1 MPTAKIAISM
11 DREMVQ
17 HLDRLVAQGVFP
29 SRSGAIQ
36 QAVQERMMRISR
48 DRLAHECA
56 KLDPKSESQ
65 MAEEGLGA
73 EVEPQPEY

>member
-29 SRSGAIQ
+29 SRSRAIQ
-36 QAVQERMMRISR
+36 QAVQERLMRISR
-48 DRLAHECA
+48 DRLAYECA
-56 KLDPKSESQ
+56 KLDPKFESQ
-65 MAEEGLGA
+65 MAEEGLGS
-73 EVEPQPEY
+73 EVELWPEY